1 MNEIHRLTT
10 DTLAHKIVRIPLLGR
25 YGMQRSA
32 CWKSVDLRFVALI
45 QIFVNEYEY
54 KCSYLYIFRSYWRT
68 DMGKT
73 VSKSNDKPSKKS
85 ERPDDDDL
93 GVGLTDDE
101 RVSREPESTG
111 DGASVALG
119 PADLERLPKPDDK
132 T

>member
-1 MNEIHRLTT
+1 
-10 DTLAHKIVRIPLLGR
+10 
-25 YGMQRSA
+25 
-32 CWKSVDLRFVALI
+32 VDLRFVALI
-45 QIFVNEYEY
+45 QIFMNEYEY
-54 KCSYLYIFRSYWRT
+54 KCSDLYISRSYWRT
-68 DMGKT
+68 DMGRT
-73 VSKSNDKPSKKS
+73 FSKSNDKPSKKS

-119 PADLERLPKPDDK
+119 PADLERLPKPGDK